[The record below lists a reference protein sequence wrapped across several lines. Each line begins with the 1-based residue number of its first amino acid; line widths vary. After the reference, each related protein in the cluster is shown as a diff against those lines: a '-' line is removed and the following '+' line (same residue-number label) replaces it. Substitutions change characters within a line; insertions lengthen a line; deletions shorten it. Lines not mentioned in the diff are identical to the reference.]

1 MKAWTKPQKL
11 VDFCSTEEQDFITTE
26 EMLSDVLGRIIA
38 KLDELEARVVA
49 LEPKKK

>member
-1 MKAWTKPQKL
+1 MDDWTKPQKL
-11 VDFCSTEEQDFITTE
+11 VDFCSTDEQNFITTD

-49 LEPKKK
+49 LEPTKK